1 MCIPLYFG
9 QNHMNN
15 DCKHRYVDVR
25 PQHLPL
31 SPQYRLGC
39 SMFSRKE
46 VTLPTGGILRNTPQK
61 HKRPVL
67 FLICVLQ
74 VCYTC
79 VLHVLV
85 NLSLFRSIH
94 IRSRLMTLTPYR
106 SILTVQ
112 VDQNTIQPHGI
123 DIINTPL

>member
-67 FLICVLQ
+67 FLICCTYLLICLCFVRSFQ
-74 VCYTC
+74 KPPDDTDP
-79 VLHVLV
+79 
-85 NLSLFRSIH
+85 LSGL
-94 IRSRLMTLTPYR
+94 
-106 SILTVQ
+106 ILTVQ
-112 VDQNTIQPHGI
+112 VDQNTIQPRYRY
-123 DIINTPL
+123 NQEYPRSRAAPM